1 MLCVWK
7 LPPLVGTWRGV
18 WGWAMGG
25 GFFWGAGAPPRPCP
39 YKFYETIEC
48 FSGGDE
54 LGMTW
59 IGIILEVDEVGGDEI
74 AEGFAVTDVV
84 SDDMTQEL
92 SAEGL

>member
-1 MLCVWK
+1 MPWHVRAHYITLEC
-7 LPPLVGTWRGV
+7 GSGHAT
-18 WGWAMGG
+18 A
-25 GFFWGAGAPPRPCP
+25 CP